1 MIEPK
6 VQDRPKIVLDLEEP
20 EIKIGPRKLFSDLD
34 FGLGQQAKICKELQ
48 TAPKGVLGPG
58 DFKKLRIGPRITRWT
73 KLGINVIKEAHLV
86 IYFNLFYKGCKIR
99 KTQDIRPNPNL
110 IFCA

>member
-34 FGLGQQAKICKELQ
+34 FGLGQQAKVCKELQ
-48 TAPKGVLGPG
+48 TGPKRVLGPG
-58 DFKKLRIGPRITRWT
+58 DLKMLQTGPE
-73 KLGINVIKEAHLV
+73 L
-86 IYFNLFYKGCKIR
+86 
-99 KTQDIRPNPNL
+99 QDGPAWDYCN
-110 IFCA
+110 

>member
-34 FGLGQQAKICKELQ
+34 FGLGQQAKIV
-48 TAPKGVLGPG
+48 KGYNTGPERVLGPG
-58 DFKKLRIGPRITRWT
+58 DLKMLQIGPE
-73 KLGINVIKEAHLV
+73 L
-86 IYFNLFYKGCKIR
+86 
-99 KTQDIRPNPNL
+99 QDGPDCGL
-110 IFCA
+110 M